1 MFIRGSPKKGVVDA
15 KLELMTTSNP
25 LWTVDNAHITQLVN
39 QAG

>member
-15 KLELMTTSNP
+15 KLDLMTTSNP
-25 LWTVDNAHITQLVN
+25 LWTVDNALLTQLVN

>member
-1 MFIRGSPKKGVVDA
+1 MFIPGSPKKCVVDA
-15 KLELMTTSNP
+15 KLDLMTTSNP